1 VALLTPCLRQTS
13 AVLAPLIAFGDQPYF
28 RSIPMICSSV
38 NLDALIVRLLPG
50 DGLYS
55 NLEEF

>member
-1 VALLTPCLRQTS
+1 
-13 AVLAPLIAFGDQPYF
+13 LIAFGDQPYF